1 MPCLELTTTVSMD
14 LFPEKPTIDTGLR
27 NPALIKGQIHN
38 QVWRSQRVFT
48 KKFNHS
54 FAERVKILSASRVD
68 RQADTLGGLNRK
80 SIHTEKKSP
89 FICKALRG
97 SMGLKH
103 KKNERCSLCQVTE
116 DFKMLLKR
124 LGFIDHFG
132 EPVEP

>member
-1 MPCLELTTTVSMD
+1 MT
-14 LFPEKPTIDTGLR
+14 
-27 NPALIKGQIHN
+27 
-38 QVWRSQRVFT
+38 
-48 KKFNHS
+48 
-54 FAERVKILSASRVD
+54 ILSASRVD

-89 FICKALRG
+89 FICKAIRG

-132 EPVEP
+132 EPVEPYKN